1 MLVSSPEGSVIDG
14 RGGKNTVATAGGV
27 DKVICGSA
35 GKQNV
40 QVDVAQKSVEIEK
53 FNPSNDVVTILGAVN
68 EKSIK
73 KEVHEN
79 ANTLITV
86 AKTGT
91 KVIVKGVLPE

>member
-1 MLVSSPEGSVIDG
+1 
-14 RGGKNTVATAGGV
+14 
-27 DKVICGSA
+27 
-35 GKQNV
+35 
-40 QVDVAQKSVEIEK
+40 VEIEK
-53 FNPSNDVVTILGAVN
+53 FNPSNDVVTILGALN